1 MKIKEVIVV
10 EGRNDTIK
18 VQQAVDA
25 YTIETKGLAIPESI
39 INQIKHAQKKRGV
52 IIFTDPDYPGKRI
65 RQIINDQVPGCKHA
79 FLTQEEARDK
89 KSQLNN
95 LGIEN
100 ASIETIR
107 KALSE
112 IYSIGEKEQSWLTKN
127 TLLTYGLVGHPRA
140 KSRRVKLGED
150 LRIGYANAKQFEKRL
165 QLFQITE
172 AQFKEAFEK
181 IIQREQEEDEV

>member
-25 YTIETKGLAIPESI
+25 YTIETKGLAIPESVI
-39 INQIKHAQKKRGV
+39 DQIKHAQKKRGV

-65 RQIINDQVPGCKHA
+65 RQIIQDEVPGCKHA

-89 KSQLNN
+89 KSLINN

-100 ASIETIR
+100 ASVETIQ
-107 KALSE
+107 KALSKV
-112 IYSIGEKEQSWLTKN
+112 YSTSEEGSSWLSKN
-127 TLLTYGLVGHPRA
+127 TLLAYGLVGHEKA
-140 KSRRVKLGED
+140 KSRRIELGQV

-165 QLFQITE
+165 RLFQITE
-172 AQFKEAFEK
+172 AQFIEAFEE
-181 IIQREQEEDEV
+181 IIKREQEKDEA